1 MSIGGPDVSGMDA
14 SKKIRK
20 RVLERLKRARQ
31 RVVFSPEENEY
42 VAIFVVFEQIEPQYP
57 MYAEEVR
64 RREEVWRRECHP
76 LATKLFSDEHLSGIF
91 TKAEAI
97 MTLRN
102 KKAWFPTVA
111 AGYWEQQP
119 DSVTPDRELGG
130 ARQEL
135 VEFLKRFESND
146 D

>member
-14 SKKIRK
+14 SKKIPK
-20 RVLERLKRARQ
+20 RVFEKLKRARQ

-42 VAIFVVFEQIEPQYP
+42 VAIFVVFAQIEPQYP
-57 MYAEEVR
+57 MYA
-64 RREEVWRRECHP
+64 EEVWRRECHP

-119 DSVTPDRELGG
+119 DSVTPDRDLGG

>member
-14 SKKIRK
+14 SKKIRT
-20 RVLERLKRARQ
+20 RVNKTLKRARQ

-42 VAIFVVFEQIEPQYP
+42 VAIFVVFAQIEPQYP
-57 MYAEEVR
+57 MYAKK
-64 RREEVWRRECHP
+64 EVWRRECHP

>member
-1 MSIGGPDVSGMDA
+1 MSTGGLDVFGMDA
-14 SKKIRK
+14 SKKIPK
-20 RVLERLKRARQ
+20 RVFEKLKRARQ

-42 VAIFVVFEQIEPQYP
+42 VAIFVVFAQIEPQYP
-57 MYAEEVR
+57 MYA
-64 RREEVWRRECHP
+64 EEVWRRECHP

-119 DSVTPDRELGG
+119 DSVTPDRDLGG